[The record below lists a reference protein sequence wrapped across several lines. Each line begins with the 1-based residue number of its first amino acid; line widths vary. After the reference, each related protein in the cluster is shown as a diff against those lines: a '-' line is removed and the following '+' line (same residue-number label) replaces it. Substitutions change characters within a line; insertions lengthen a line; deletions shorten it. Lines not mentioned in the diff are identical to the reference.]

1 MKTEIFAGNVSAVVL
16 IIYIYKI
23 CFMLKGVFVMA
34 KAKDAAAKEA
44 EVKEVKKTAK
54 KATKAKTATK
64 AAEKPA
70 VKKEPKAKAAK
81 EPKAKAAAPKAKE
94 AEVKEVKVEQK
105 PAEKTA
111 EKANFIHSKVLN
123 AKWFHKGEKK
133 TRIDIPTKNGVDQW
147 FVQNGWVK
155 DSKEGKYLAVPANHK
170 QNDISVKR
178 AGAEKGEIVKDAKL
192 LIAATNTIKLPEK
205 KKEDKTVAKDAGK
218 EM

>member
-1 MKTEIFAGNVSAVVL
+1 
-16 IIYIYKI
+16 
-23 CFMLKGVFVMA
+23 MA

-70 VKKEPKAKAAK
+70 VKKEPKAKK
-81 EPKAKAAAPKAKE
+81 AAPKAKE

-205 KKEDKTVAKDAGK
+205 KKEDKVVAKEAGK

>member
-1 MKTEIFAGNVSAVVL
+1 MIKKMKTEIFAGNVSAVVL

-70 VKKEPKAKAAK
+70 VKKEPKAKK
-81 EPKAKAAAPKAKE
+81 AAPKAKE

-205 KKEDKTVAKDAGK
+205 KKEDKVVAKDAGK